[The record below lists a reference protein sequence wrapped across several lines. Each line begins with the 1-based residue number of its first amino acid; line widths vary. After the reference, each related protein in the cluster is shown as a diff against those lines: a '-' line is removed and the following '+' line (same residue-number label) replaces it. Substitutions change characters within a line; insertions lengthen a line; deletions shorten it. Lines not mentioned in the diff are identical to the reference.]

1 MAPSWSVWLLPGLA
15 VLAVAAVGLM
25 VAFTRRLSSID
36 RHGWRLLSA
45 APLLAV
51 LPSTRP
57 LSAVVLVA
65 SVSMIGFMVMPRRRR
80 LRGVLDV
87 ALVASCVVFSLWP
100 LVGPRVAGEI
110 QAGGVWERFTAVL
123 ALLAVSASAV
133 VVANQTTALRRGLA
147 VQLVGVAGISVVL
160 VNRLPAVANAVAV
173 VSGAAA
179 ILLAGHIVARV
190 EQDGRLVDVRR
201 RPASMLVSGV
211 AIALAVAAGG
221 RSLIGGDYL
230 EPFIGV
236 TGIAVVLLVLGR
248 QLVTIVESAWTA
260 RDLEDEIAAR
270 TAELQT
276 SEVRFRSL
284 VQTSSDVV
292 TILDEEGV
300 VLFLTP
306 SVERVFGY
314 RPSDCE
320 GRSLWGMLHPDDVP
334 LARKMLAEAVAHPDE
349 CLTVEWRLSH
359 QGGGWSH
366 CESTVRSLLHEPSVC
381 GIVLNTR
388 DVTERK
394 GLEEQLIREALHD
407 SLTGL
412 ANRGLLRDRAN
423 RALDRRERMGH
434 QIAVL
439 LIDLDDFKAINDGL
453 GHAAGDEALGIV
465 ARRLLG
471 CVEPGDTVARLGG
484 DEFAI
489 LLEAIEPGHP
499 AVVAEKIQEML
510 RLPMFVLGHEVFTP
524 ASVGV
529 ATTSHSKTADEL
541 LENAD
546 MAMYLAKGR
555 GKGQV
560 AMFVPEMHVELRN
573 RLTVVTELRHAVAR
587 QEFSLRFQPL
597 VDLKTRRLMGVE
609 ALLRW
614 RHPRRGLLTPD
625 AFIALA
631 ETSGIIVPLGRWIM
645 AEAMRELAQWHAA
658 HPRPDRALSITINL
672 SARQFLDP
680 GLLGDVAAALEN
692 TGVAPGSVVLELTE
706 TMLMHDIEE
715 TIDTL
720 RALKRLGVRLA
731 LDDFG
736 TGYSSLSYLRRFPID
751 ILKIDRSFVTSLTT
765 EEGPDVVRSILN
777 LADTFKLTTV
787 AEGIEN
793 SSQLAM
799 LRALGCTYG
808 QGYLFA
814 KPLRSTQ
821 VEQLLA
827 DEMRRHERAASP
839 ALATADDHVSS
850 V

>member
-1 MAPSWSVWLLPGLA
+1 MSPGLSGCA
-15 VLAVAAVGLM
+15 LVAIGVM
-25 VAFTRRLSSID
+25 VAQTRRLTGID
-36 RHGWRLLSA
+36 RLGWRLLSVAPFLA
-45 APLLAV
+45 AT
-51 LPSTRP
+51 PSARP
-57 LSAVVLVA
+57 LAAVVLVA
-65 SVSMIGFMVMPRRRR
+65 SVAIIGFTVMPHRRR
-80 LRGVLDV
+80 LRGVFDV
-87 ALVASCVVFSLWP
+87 ALVAACVVFALWP
-100 LVGPRVAGEI
+100 VLGPRVVDGI
-110 QAGGVWERFTAVL
+110 QAEGRWGPVTMVL
-123 ALLAVSASAV
+123 SLLAISASAV
-133 VVANQTTALRRGLA
+133 VAANQATALRRGLTI
-147 VQLVGVAGISVVL
+147 QLVGVMGLSVAL
-160 VNRLPAVANAVAV
+160 VNRLPDLASAVALG
-173 VSGAAA
+173 SGVAA
-179 ILLAGHIVARV
+179 ILLAGRVVA
-190 EQDGRLVDVRR
+190 EAEEHGRLIDVRR
-201 RPASMLVSGV
+201 RPASMLVSGL

-221 RSLIGGDYL
+221 RSLVGGDYL
-230 EPFIGV
+230 EPFIGLA
-236 TGIAVVLLVLGR
+236 GITVVLLVLGR
-248 QLVTIVESAWTA
+248 QLVTIVESAWTT

-270 TAELQT
+270 TADLQT

-292 TILDEEGV
+292 TILDEEGI

-334 LARKMLAEAVAHPDE
+334 LARKMLAEAVAHPED

-359 QGGGWSH
+359 QDGGWSH
-366 CESTVRSLLHEPSVC
+366 CESTVRSLLHEPSVG

-423 RALDRRERMGH
+423 RALGRRERMGH
-434 QIAVL
+434 EIAVL

-453 GHAAGDEALGIV
+453 GHAAGDEALGVV
-465 ARRLLG
+465 ARRLLE

-484 DEFAI
+484 DEFAV
-489 LLEAIEPGHP
+489 LLEAVEPGDP
-499 AVVAEKIQEML
+499 AVVAEKIQERL
-510 RLPMFVLGHEVFTP
+510 KLPMFVLGHEVFTP

-529 ATTSHSKTADEL
+529 ATTTHSRTADEL

-587 QEFSLRFQPL
+587 EEFSLRFQPL
-597 VDLKTRRLMGVE
+597 VDLKTRRMMGVE

-631 ETSGIIVPLGRWIM
+631 ESSGIIVPLGRWIM
-645 AEAMRELAQWHAA
+645 EEAMRELAEWHAA
-658 HPRPDRALSITINL
+658 HPRPDRALSVTINL

-680 GLLGDVAAALEN
+680 GLLGDVSAALST

-720 RALKRLGVRLA
+720 RSLKRLGVRLA

-736 TGYSSLSYLRRFPID
+736 TGYSSLTYLRRFPID

-777 LADTFKLTTV
+777 LADTFKLVTV

-799 LRALGCTYG
+799 LRSLGCTYG

-821 VEQLLA
+821 VAQLLA
-827 DEMRRHERAASP
+827 DEQGRHQRAVP
-839 ALATADDHVSS
+839 ALDVIAEERLSS
-850 V
+850 A